1 MRERDRPHRARGA
14 HVRERDSPASVVSGG
29 PSREGGAMSGDTLF
43 VVAKSDDS
51 SGTKGRRVRERD

>member
-1 MRERDRPHRARGA
+1 M
-14 HVRERDSPASVVSGG
+14 RERDSPASVVSGG

-51 SGTKGRRVRERD
+51 SGIRAGACASRKTQSRAAKMR